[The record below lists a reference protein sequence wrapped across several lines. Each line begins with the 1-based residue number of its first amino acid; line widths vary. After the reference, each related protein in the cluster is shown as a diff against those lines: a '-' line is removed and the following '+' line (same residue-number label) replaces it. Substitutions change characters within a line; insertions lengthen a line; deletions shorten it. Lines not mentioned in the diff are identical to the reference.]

1 MDCKDIC
8 SSDYNI
14 THNVSLVLKYNLT
27 QSIQLGF
34 NYKYATGKPF
44 TPVVGANFN
53 SYQNIY
59 KPVYGKTNSV
69 RLPSYQRLDL
79 RLTYLTQLF
88 NNYFS
93 IFYFEALNILNINNI
108 FNYSYNFDYTGK
120 KKVTS
125 YFGRRIL
132 VIGMIFNL

>member
-1 MDCKDIC
+1 MDYKYIC

-14 THNVSLVLKYNLT
+14 THNLSLVLKYNIT
-27 QSIQLGF
+27 QSIQVGL

-44 TPVVGANFN
+44 TPVIGAKFI

-59 KPVYGKTNSV
+59 EPVYGNNNSE

-79 RLTYLTQLF
+79 RITYLTQLF

-93 IFYFEALNILNINNI
+93 IFYVEGLNILNINNI
-108 FNYSYNFDYTGK
+108 FDYSYNFDYSNK

-125 YFGRRIL
+125 YFGRRML
-132 VIGMIFNL
+132 VLGMIFNL